1 MMDLSKVYGCLPHVL
16 LVAKLAAYVFNN
28 TSLVLIIDYLKNHLQ
43 RVQIGLIFS
52 SYLKFFRDAPQG

>member
-1 MMDLSKVYGCLPHVL
+1 MMDLSKVYGSLPHVL
-16 LVAKLAAYVFNN
+16 LVANLATYVFDN

-52 SYLKFFRDAPQG
+52 SYLKFFIDAPQG